1 MTLDPNVKKFME
13 IMKGMPS
20 FDPSMPVEKAR
31 KMELSEMANMPR
43 EDVRSVTEH
52 KLPGSR
58 IWLREYLPYKSS
70 SGGAVLYIHGGG
82 YVFGSVETYDPF
94 VRHFCNLSG
103 MRIFSL
109 EYRLAPENK
118 FPAAHDDSFCA
129 YQWLLKNASDL
140 MVDTS
145 RISVM
150 GDSAGGSLAAYVTH
164 NSVVT
169 KTRAPASQ
177 ILLYPALG
185 DSASTASFRENG
197 SGYLLTTEMMTWF
210 WEQYRGHGIPE
221 KELQRYQVKPEGEP
235 DSFPLS
241 IVVTAE
247 YDPLRDAGEQ
257 YAQSMMGFG
266 AKVLSIRANGMIHG
280 FMTNYVMIPT
290 AEEYLKALSAM
301 IPRR

>member
-1 MTLDPNVKKFME
+1 MTLDPDVKKFLEM
-13 IMKGMPS
+13 MKGMPS

-31 KMELSEMANMPR
+31 ELELSEMASMPR
-43 EDVRSVTEH
+43 EDVKSVAEH
-52 KLPGSR
+52 KIPGSS
-58 IWLREYLPYKSS
+58 IWLREYVPSKSAS
-70 SGGAVLYIHGGG
+70 NGALLYIHGGG

-118 FPAAHDDSFCA
+118 FPAAHDDSFA
-129 YQWLLKNASDL
+129 AFQWLLSNASTLKVDL
-140 MVDTS
+140 R

-164 NSVVT
+164 KSVAS
-169 KTRAPASQ
+169 KTVVPATQ

-185 DSASTASFRENG
+185 DSTLTASFRENG

-210 WEQYRGHGIPE
+210 AEQYSNRSLSDQARRRYHVEPVGDPE
-221 KELQRYQVKPEGEP
+221 
-235 DSFPLS
+235 SFPLS
-241 IVVTAE
+241 IVVTAQ

-257 YAQSMMGFG
+257 YAGRMMQFG
-266 AKVLSIRANGMIHG
+266 AKVFSLRANGMIHG

-290 AEEYLKALSAM
+290 ADEYLKAVSAL
-301 IPRR
+301 IPR